1 MGAGGMAGTTTLSTR
16 VRRYLADPVA
26 TWKTGS
32 KESQGLTLAALLLG
46 VVASFAVSMTK
57 YELLPLTAYHV
68 WLLLGMLLLRFVPLA
83 VLCGVT
89 AVLAPYAVVTQA
101 GLNGPRISALITT
114 ALSMALILFTS
125 SRQHSGLP
133 GPMSEAML
141 DDLRRR
147 LQANGRVPALPDG
160 WTSQSA
166 MIAASGVGYGGD
178 FLVARLDEDEQ
189 RLEMIL
195 VDVCGKGV
203 GAASQALQFGGAIGG
218 LIGALPPDRLLQSAN
233 DFLLRLHQDDS
244 FATAVHVLVHLD
256 SGAYSL
262 TSAGHPPAL
271 RWSAAA
277 GAWQR
282 ETAAGMAL
290 GIVPDPDIPAVTGV
304 LEPGDALMFY
314 TDGVIEFRSNDL
326 DVGLDWLG
334 ERAAAAVAP
343 GFDGAARRVISEVS
357 RGEDDRAVLIL
368 HREPVPPVAAAAPA
382 ASGSAVP
389 EGLV

>member
-1 MGAGGMAGTTTLSTR
+1 MAGSTTLSTR

-32 KESQGLTLAALLLG
+32 RESQALTLAALLLG
-46 VVASFAVSMTK
+46 VVISFAVSLTNYSLM
-57 YELLPLTAYHV
+57 PLTAYYV
-68 WLLLGMLLLRFVPLA
+68 WLLLGMVLLRFAPLA
-83 VLCGVT
+83 VLCAAT
-89 AVLAPYAVVTQA
+89 AVLAPTAMITTV
-101 GLNGPRISALITT
+101 GLDGPRITALCTT
-114 ALSMALILFTS
+114 ALSIALILFTS

-160 WTSQSA
+160 WSSQSA
-166 MIAASGVGYGGD
+166 MLAASGIGYGGD
-178 FLVARLDEDEQ
+178 FLVARLDRDEQ

-195 VDVCGKGV
+195 VDVCGKGI

-218 LIGALPPDRLLQSAN
+218 LIGALPPGRLLLSAN
-233 DFLLRLHQDDS
+233 DFLLRLRQDDS

-256 SGAYSL
+256 TGAYSL
-262 TSAGHPPAL
+262 LSAGHPPAL
-271 RWSAAA
+271 RWSARS
-277 GAWQR
+277 GTWRR

-290 GIVPDPDIPAVTGV
+290 GVVPDPEVPAAHGV

-314 TDGVIEFRSNDL
+314 TDGVIEYRSDDL
-326 DVGLDWLG
+326 DVGLDWLR
-334 ERAAAAVAP
+334 ERAAVAVAT
-343 GFDGAARRVISEVS
+343 GFDGAARRILSEVS

-368 HREPVPPVAAAAPA
+368 HREPAL
-382 ASGSAVP
+382 AVP
-389 EGLV
+389 AGGVAGDVREDPV

>member
-1 MGAGGMAGTTTLSTR
+1 MAGSTTFSTR

-32 KESQGLTLAALLLG
+32 RESQALTLLGLLVG
-46 VVASFAVSMTK
+46 VVVSFAVSMTR
-57 YELLPLTAYHV
+57 YDLMPLTSYYL
-68 WLLLGMLLLRFVPLA
+68 WLLLGMLLLRFQPLV

-89 AVLAPYAVVTQA
+89 ATLALVAMTTQA
-101 GLNGPRISALITT
+101 GFDGPRVAASITLTISV
-114 ALSMALILFTS
+114 ALILFAS

-160 WTSQSA
+160 WSSQSA
-166 MIAASGVGYGGD
+166 MLAASGIGYGGD
-178 FLVARLDEDEQ
+178 FLVARLDRDEQ

-218 LIGALPPDRLLQSAN
+218 LIGALPPGRLLQSAN
-233 DFLLRLHQDDS
+233 DFLLRLRQDDS

-256 SGAYSL
+256 TGAYSL
-262 TSAGHPPAL
+262 LSAGHPPAL
-271 RWSAAA
+271 RWSARAA
-277 GAWQR
+277 TWRR
-282 ETAAGMAL
+282 ESAAGMAL
-290 GIVPDPDIPAVTGV
+290 GIVPDPEVPAVHGV

-314 TDGVIEFRSNDL
+314 TDGVIEYRSDDL
-326 DVGLDWLG
+326 DVGLDWLR
-334 ERAAAAVAP
+334 ERAGAAVAP
-343 GFDGAARRVISEVS
+343 GFDGAARRILSEVS

-368 HREPVPPVAAAAPA
+368 HREPALVVPAGGVAGDVREDPV
-382 ASGSAVP
+382 
-389 EGLV
+389 